1 MIKPTEIARTPL
13 GVEAFTITLSYKDG
27 PIDALMTELAAISD
41 RAETPEEK
49 EEVGGAI
56 EALMVQ
62 YQPPL
67 TAAEIA
73 DLGA

>member
-1 MIKPTEIARTPL
+1 MTKPTDIARTPL

-27 PIDALMTELAAISD
+27 PIDALMSDLSEIAD
-41 RAETPEEK
+41 RAETPEEQQ
-49 EEVGGAI
+49 EVSGAI

-67 TAAEIA
+67 TDAEIA
-73 DLGA
+73 ALGA

>member
-1 MIKPTEIARTPL
+1 MIKPEDVAATPL

-27 PIDALMTELAAISD
+27 PIDALMAELSEIAD

-49 EEVGGAI
+49 QEVSGAI

-62 YQPPL
+62 YQPPM
-67 TAAEIA
+67 TEAEIA
-73 DLGA
+73 ALGA